1 VTEKLGFAGWVA
13 RAFIDSKITPL
24 LVVAALGAGVYA
36 AITMPKED
44 DPSIV
49 IPLVEVL
56 VPYPAA
62 GSAEVDERAARPVAA
77 LMRAIPTV
85 EHVASAAGADGA
97 MITVQFREKTD
108 PQKALVQ
115 VTERL
120 EANPDV
126 SRPAQIAPLV
136 RSIGVQDVPILVL
149 TLWSE
154 NDDPYML
161 RRLATE
167 IAGRIEDIEGLSGT
181 EVIGGLRREITVEV
195 EPARLVGKGVSPARV
210 AQVIQAAN
218 LELPAGDLQGPG
230 GVQRVQAGAFLRS
243 AADVGSLVV
252 GATAAGPVYLRDVA
266 TVRDGPARPD
276 SYVLHRSPATGGAQR
291 LAVSLTVRKLL
302 GWNAI
307 KVTGAV
313 LERVEKLRGTLIP
326 SDVHVEVTRD
336 AGKTAAHAVIELLE
350 HLLIATLVVTALI
363 ALTLGARE
371 GAIVAFT
378 IPIIVGPTIVVY
390 ALTGYTLNRLSLAAL
405 IFAIGI
411 LVDDVIVIVDN
422 VNRHVR
428 LGERRR
434 IDGAILAVS
443 EVGNPTIV
451 ATLCVIAA
459 LLPMMSLG
467 GLVGQWSRALPYGA
481 AVSMVFS
488 LAVTL
493 TVTPYLALRLLTRGA
508 RSSTGDHP
516 DSAASGRRL
525 GDWYVAVVA
534 PFLDAPRRR
543 LGLYAVT
550 VLLLVGSLGLVAT
563 RKALILLMVYSN
575 DDEFSVMV
583 DLPEGTNLETTTAAA
598 GDAVR
603 YLMTLPEVT
612 GYQIWAGEPGPLS
625 YQGLAR
631 QYGLR
636 QRPHQAEIRVQ
647 LRPAAHRKRENHE
660 MAELVRPGL
669 KDALRPYGATFTV
682 AEPANG
688 PPTQASVAAEI
699 YGPDYGGQV
708 ALAAQVRTIF
718 SRVPYVA
725 DVQTSADSGD
735 REVSLVVD
743 YQKAAMR
750 GVVAAELALAVRAA
764 VANAPVAYARVPGE
778 SDPVPIVVRLPEA
791 RRAVTDLTGL
801 FVSGATG
808 QVSLADL
815 VHVRRG
821 REAPPIVRKDMVPV
835 VFVTGEPV
843 GKRTASVYVALDLS
857 QPIRD
862 LRAADGSAPRI
873 SWSGAPD
880 SRDAYTVAWGGDYTF
895 TYDTMKSLGG
905 AFIGVLVLIYV
916 VLAGWFGSY
925 TLPLV
930 IMLPIPFTLVGI
942 LPAHVL
948 AGQFV
953 SGTGVM
959 GMLALAGIL
968 MRNSILLID
977 FIETASGQGVPL
989 RDAVLQAGAVRVR
1002 PILLTAAAVVF
1013 GEAVLLLDPVMR
1025 GLGLTLMSGA
1035 VAGTALT
1042 LVLVPVVYYH
1052 LVTGTR
1058 RFDAWTALRRKKEWH
1073 RRSSDPPATP
1083 SLPSPGGK

>member
-1 VTEKLGFAGWVA
+1 MTERLGFAGWVA
-13 RAFIDSKITPL
+13 KAFIDSKVTPL
-24 LVVAALGAGVYA
+24 LVVAALGAGGYA

-49 IPLVEVL
+49 VPVVEVL

-77 LMRAIPTV
+77 LMRELATV
-85 EHVASAAGADGA
+85 EHVVSAAGTDGA
-97 MITVQFREKTD
+97 MITVQFKEKVD
-108 PQKALVQ
+108 PEKALVQ
-115 VTERL
+115 VNERL
-120 EANPDV
+120 EANPGV

-136 RSIGVQDVPILVL
+136 RPRGVQDVPILVL

-154 NDDPYML
+154 HDDPYIL
-161 RRLATE
+161 RRLANE
-167 IAGRIEDIEGLSGT
+167 IAGRLEDIDGLSGT
-181 EVIGGLRREITVEV
+181 EVIGGLGREIGVEV
-195 EPARLVGKGVSPARV
+195 DPARLAGKGVSPARV

-218 LELPAGDLQGPG
+218 LQLPAGDLRGPD

-252 GATAAGPVYLRDVA
+252 GVTAAGPVYLRDVA
-266 TVRDGPARPD
+266 TVRDGPARPG
-276 SYVLHRSPATGGAQR
+276 SYVLHRSPETGGAQR
-291 LAVSLTVRKLL
+291 LAVSLAVR
-302 GWNAI
+302 
-307 KVTGAV
+307 KVTGRNAITVTNAV
-313 LERVEKLRGTLIP
+313 LERVEGLRGTLIP
-326 SDVHVEVTRD
+326 SDVHVEVTRN
-336 AGKTAAHAVIELLE
+336 AGLTATERVVGLLE
-350 HLLIATLVVTALI
+350 HLLMATLIVTVLI
-363 ALTLGARE
+363 AVTLGARE

-411 LVDDVIVIVDN
+411 LVDDVIVVVDN
-422 VNRHVR
+422 VNRHFE

-434 IDGAILAVS
+434 LDGAIQAVN

-467 GLVGQWSRALPYGA
+467 GLVGQWARGLPYGA
-481 AVSMVFS
+481 MVSMVFS

-493 TVTPYLALRLLTRGA
+493 TVTPYLSLRLLTRGK
-508 RSSTGDHP
+508 R
-516 DSAASGRRL
+516 AAGGAHADGAAAGSQLGR
-525 GDWYVAVVA
+525 WYVATVA
-534 PFLDAPRRR
+534 PFLDAPVRRR
-543 LGLYAVT
+543 WLYAVT
-550 VLLLVGSLGLVAT
+550 VLLLIGSLGLIAT
-563 RKALILLMVYSN
+563 RKALVLLMVYSN

-583 DLPEGTNLETTTAAA
+583 DLPEGANLETTTAAA

-603 YLMTLPEVT
+603 YLMTVPDVA

-625 YQGLAR
+625 YLGLAR
-631 QYGLR
+631 QYGMR
-636 QRPHQAEIRVQ
+636 GRPHQAEIRVQ
-647 LRPAAHRKRENHE
+647 LRRAKHREHENH
-660 MAELVRPGL
+660 ALAQLVRPGL
-669 KDALRPYGATFTV
+669 TRALRPYDATFTV

-688 PPTQASVAAEI
+688 PPTQASVTAEI

-708 ALAAQVRTIF
+708 ALAEQVKRIF
-718 SRVPYVA
+718 KGVPYVA
-725 DVQTSADSGD
+725 DVGMSAEPGD

-743 YQKAAMR
+743 YQKAAVR

-764 VANAPVAYARVPGE
+764 VADAPVGYARVAGE
-778 SDPVPIVVRLPEA
+778 TEPVPIVVRLPEA
-791 RRAVTDLTGL
+791 RRGLADLTGL
-801 FVSGATG
+801 FVSGAGG
-808 QVSLADL
+808 QVPLADL

-835 VFVTGEPV
+835 VFVTAEPV
-843 GKRTASVYVALDLS
+843 GPRTASVYVALDLS

-862 LRAADGSAPRI
+862 LRALDGSAPRI
-873 SWSGAPD
+873 SWNGPPKSTD
-880 SRDAYTVAWGGDYTF
+880 RYTVAWGGDYTF
-895 TYDTMKSLGG
+895 TYETMRSLGA
-905 AFIGVLVLIYV
+905 AFIGVLILIYV
-916 VLAGWFGSY
+916 LLAGWFGSY

-948 AGQFV
+948 TGQFV

-968 MRNSILLID
+968 MRNSVLLID
-977 FIETASGQGVPL
+977 FTETATGQGMPL
-989 RDAVLQAGAVRVR
+989 REAVLNAGTVRVR

-1013 GEAVLLLDPVMR
+1013 GESVLLLDPVMR

-1035 VAGTALT
+1035 AAGTLLT
-1042 LVLVPVVYYH
+1042 LILVPVVYYH
-1052 LVTGTR
+1052 LTTQTR
-1058 RFDAWTALRRKKEWH
+1058 RFEAWTALRRKGEWH
-1073 RRSSDPPATP
+1073 RRSSDPPAVP
-1083 SLPSPGGK
+1083 